1 MVPREELDVDTL
13 WALKFWQDTLPDA
26 KPREVHL
33 AGFRQPLVIFSDGC
47 CDPSFS
53 SPSGVKAGYGG
64 IMFDPED
71 NAYEFFRK
79 DMSEDLKWYLSLQ
92 GSKKQ
97 IVGQAEVLPCLLAR
111 LIWKERMKNRAVLY
125 FVDNEAARFGLIRGG
140 AKEPHMGQML
150 SAFWD
155 EEKDNPSYPWFARVP
170 TLGNPADDP
179 SRGLPPCTL
188 CSHSKMPIKPTEV
201 SVPPTFEGDYLS
213 VWSEGV
219 EITPD
224 GLLDLRG

>member
-1 MVPREELDVDTL
+1 MQQKQQV
-13 WALKFWQDTLPDA
+13 
-26 KPREVHL
+26 L
-33 AGFRQPLVIFSDGC
+33 AGFRQPLVIFTDGC

-79 DMSEDLKWYLSLQ
+79 DISEDLKWYLSLQ

-140 AKEPHMGQML
+140 AKEPHMAQMF

-155 EEKDNPSYPWFARVP
+155 EEKDNPSMRSLQLESWKERCCSKDLLHRRFIL
-170 TLGNPADDP
+170 LG
-179 SRGLPPCTL
+179 S
-188 CSHSKMPIKPTEV
+188 
-201 SVPPTFEGDYLS
+201 
-213 VWSEGV
+213 
-219 EITPD
+219 
-224 GLLDLRG
+224 